1 MTLTRPHV
9 SVWCLAAGGVAVAAV
24 VTFSA
29 QSDVPATW
37 NDRAA
42 ATYLDERQEW
52 WTGWSTSARENDTY
66 CISCHAGVPYALA
79 RPHLRRGSANV
90 GPTPGERNLL
100 ANVAARVRTWN
111 EIGPYYS
118 DERNGAPK
126 TSQSRGTEAV
136 LNALVLSSYDAAAGT
151 LTADTRSA
159 FDHLWAQQEQSGE
172 LRGAWRW
179 LNFGLQ
185 PWAWDDAP
193 FFGAALAAVAVGSA
207 PEGYAST
214 PDVQP
219 QLELLRGYF
228 ARHYAQQPLVNR
240 VTLLWAS
247 TKVSGILDEERQVA
261 LISEL
266 LAQQREDGGWSLS
279 SLGQW
284 ERRDGTTLDTKSD
297 GYATGLVTY
306 ALKQAGLSAD
316 HDGVKRGVSW
326 LLRHQDPT
334 TGTWP
339 GYSLNKERDPS
350 TDTGRFMSDVA
361 TAYAVLALTE

>member
-1 MTLTRPHV
+1 M
-9 SVWCLAAGGVAVAAV
+9 
-24 VTFSA
+24 
-29 QSDVPATW
+29 
-37 NDRAA
+37 
-42 ATYLDERQEW
+42 
-52 WTGWSTSARENDTY
+52 
-66 CISCHAGVPYALA
+66 
-79 RPHLRRGSANV
+79 
-90 GPTPGERNLL
+90 
-100 ANVAARVRTWN
+100 
-111 EIGPYYS
+111 
-118 DERNGAPK
+118 
-126 TSQSRGTEAV
+126 
-136 LNALVLSSYDAAAGT
+136 
-151 LTADTRSA
+151 A
-159 FDHLWAQQEQSGE
+159 FDHLWAQQEQTGE
-172 LRGAWRW
+172 LKGAWLW

-240 VTLLWAS
+240 DVALGIRRKCRASS
-247 TKVSGILDEERQVA
+247 TKSGRSPSSA
-261 LISEL
+261 NCSRNSGRT
-266 LAQQREDGGWSLS
+266 AAGGLS

-306 ALKQAGLSAD
+306 ALKQAGLSAN
-316 HDGVKRGVSW
+316 HEGVKRGVSW